1 MDVATRAALVGETAP
16 LQNLPVL
23 QPKMGCITQAAT
35 DKFMVKTDIIPAAL
49 YVLENS
55 LDFKTKL
62 IEAIPDLRMSALKL
76 SKGEGRDAVGM
87 ITPEFHQTL
96 KILHSNIQTLW
107 EVSQLYPDQ
116 VVEYSKKYA
125 DSVAE
130 YKNRKPVA
138 APPSFFDK
146 VKSVSAATV
155 KFAQSGFA
163 ATPQDELDKRLALCK
178 GCEWWDPESFGKTG
192 SCKKCG
198 CSTWAKLRMASEKC
212 PIDKWGPVTPSSPE
226 QQPNTN

>member
-1 MDVATRAALVGETAP
+1 
-16 LQNLPVL
+16 
-23 QPKMGCITQAAT
+23 
-35 DKFMVKTDIIPAAL
+35 MVKTDIIPAAL

-87 ITPEFHQTL
+87 ITPEFHQAL
-96 KILHSNIQTLW
+96 KILNSNIQTLW

-116 VVEYSKKYA
+116 VVE
-125 DSVAE
+125 
-130 YKNRKPVA
+130 
-138 APPSFFDK
+138 
-146 VKSVSAATV
+146 
-155 KFAQSGFA
+155 
-163 ATPQDELDKRLALCK
+163 QDELDKRLALCK

-226 QQPNTN
+226 QQQQPNTN

>member
-1 MDVATRAALVGETAP
+1 
-16 LQNLPVL
+16 
-23 QPKMGCITQAAT
+23 
-35 DKFMVKTDIIPAAL
+35 MVKTDIIPAAL

-76 SKGEGRDAVGM
+76 SKGEGRDAIGM
-87 ITPEFHQTL
+87 ITPEFHQAL
-96 KILHSNIQTLW
+96 KILNSNIQTLW

-138 APPSFFDK
+138 APPSFF
-146 VKSVSAATV
+146 
-155 KFAQSGFA
+155 
-163 ATPQDELDKRLALCK
+163 
-178 GCEWWDPESFGKTG
+178 
-192 SCKKCG
+192 
-198 CSTWAKLRMASEKC
+198 
-212 PIDKWGPVTPSSPE
+212 
-226 QQPNTN
+226 